1 MESLIITQDAS
12 LSSNLRK
19 LLEDEGWQTI
29 GSNTVSP
36 ARKLLNRG
44 LDLVVLDEAS
54 LTEAAREIGPE
65 IAKLE
70 KPPGVFAVLSSS
82 TPPHTPDLS
91 PDAYLSS
98 PVARPQLLQALAKLA
113 NGHYS
118 ADTPRILGRS
128 ADIQQVRQVIDLIA
142 PTPVNVLITGES
154 GTGKS
159 LIAEVIHEAS
169 PRASGPFLI
178 LNCGSIPET
187 LLESELFGHERGAF
201 TDARTRRE
209 GIFESAD
216 GGTVFLDEI
225 GEMSLSAQVR
235 LLHVLETKEFSR
247 LGSSDTIRV
256 NVRVI
261 AALWQRRL
269 TAGWGSGS

>member
-98 PVARPQLLQALAKLA
+98 PVAPAAPTGPRKARQRTLLSRHAKDS
-113 NGHYS
+113 GS
-118 ADTPRILGRS
+118 LGRH
-128 ADIQQVRQVIDLIA
+128 
-142 PTPVNVLITGES
+142 P
-154 GTGKS
+154 
-159 LIAEVIHEAS
+159 AS
-169 PRASGPFLI
+169 PSGHRSDRPHPSQRPDHRRER
-178 LNCGSIPET
+178 NGKEPDCGSDPRSEPTRIRP
-187 LLESELFGHERGAF
+187 LLDTQLRIHPRDTAGKRVVWP
-201 TDARTRRE
+201 RTRRLYRCQNSPR
-209 GIFESAD
+209 GN
-216 GGTVFLDEI
+216 L
-225 GEMSLSAQVR
+225 
-235 LLHVLETKEFSR
+235 
-247 LGSSDTIRV
+247 
-256 NVRVI
+256 
-261 AALWQRRL
+261 
-269 TAGWGSGS
+269 

>member
-1 MESLIITQDAS
+1 M
-12 LSSNLRK
+12 
-19 LLEDEGWQTI
+19 
-29 GSNTVSP
+29 
-36 ARKLLNRG
+36 
-44 LDLVVLDEAS
+44 
-54 LTEAAREIGPE
+54 
-65 IAKLE
+65 
-70 KPPGVFAVLSSS
+70 
-82 TPPHTPDLS
+82 
-91 PDAYLSS
+91 
-98 PVARPQLLQALAKLA
+98 
-113 NGHYS
+113 
-118 ADTPRILGRS
+118 
-128 ADIQQVRQVIDLIA
+128 
-142 PTPVNVLITGES
+142 
-154 GTGKS
+154 
-159 LIAEVIHEAS
+159 
-169 PRASGPFLI
+169 I